1 MSRKKKLLSGFIIL
15 SLVGALLMPAPR
27 VSADSG
33 VVDSLEIVHEHS
45 VEGGSCYEAVL
56 HTHTG
61 DATNGG
67 GCYTVEV
74 AHTHVSKCYTTK
86 GYSDN
91 GNSTNWCG
99 TCGGSYTDHSLK
111 CSICGDTSSSRTSY
125 CTCGAHPGKDPSS
138 HSHKV
143 LKCSKTIDGY
153 DLGCLKQEGDVDSYN
168 LICGRT
174 DLVDG
179 KVELVKSRAGDD
191 YTLSV
196 VLTENYEG
204 CNLSVFGWR
213 YNNSYVSG
221 STGTSFEVTE
231 NGHYCVT
238 VEIHSVRGYF
248 YEDLCYDV
256 TDFDN
261 QPPVI
266 SHVDKTETRAKFTS
280 VSVNATDN
288 FGVVGYMLK
297 EAE

>member
-27 VSADSG
+27 VLADSG

-74 AHTHVSKCYTTK
+74 AHTHVSSCYTTK
-86 GYSDN
+86 GYSN
-91 GNSTNWCG
+91 TGNSTSNCG
-99 TCGGSYTDHSLK
+99 TCGGSYTDHSWW
-111 CSICGDTSSSRTSY
+111 CSYCGKSTTTRTSY

-153 DLGCLKQEGDVDSYN
+153 ELGCLKQEGDVDSYN

-196 VLTENYEG
+196 VLTDNSDYLE
-204 CNLSVFGWR
+204 LSVVEW
-213 YNNSYVSG
+213 SDG
-221 STGTSFEVTE
+221 STGNSIQVTE
-231 NGHYCVT
+231 NTTYS
-238 VEIHSVRGYF
+238 VEVEVEWESTLYIKTLSYT
-248 YEDLCYDV
+248 V